1 MSKPQRVEKR
11 ANSLVLFSVLFFGG
25 LTQRPGKVKGIL
37 IGGQVQKYLVD
48 RVDVDVLGR
57 HKLQVHAV
65 NLRGH
70 LQVAGHAGHGGDV
83 LHLQALGSLQFRH
96 PLLHLKEPGPPEN
109 AQGLHAGGHRQADG
123 AVRPALICHHQV
135 GGEGVQAP
143 VHALH
148 RGIDALEIKLISAL
162 FRSMQAY
169 HLVVPLI

>member
-70 LQVAGHAGHGGDV
+70 LQVAGHAGHGYDIV
-83 LHLQALGSLQFRH
+83 YLFPSAVFNFFEFLFD
-96 PLLHLKEPGPPEN
+96 LKQPW
-109 AQGLHAGGHRQADG
+109 
-123 AVRPALICHHQV
+123 
-135 GGEGVQAP
+135 
-143 VHALH
+143 
-148 RGIDALEIKLISAL
+148 SARDSQC
-162 FRSMQAY
+162 F
-169 HLVVPLI
+169 

>member
-1 MSKPQRVEKR
+1 MAQQNQHPIMHSGNSLIWFRDEISMSKPQRVEKR

-83 LHLQALGSLQFRH
+83 LHLQALGSFTSKSRARPKMPRAFML
-96 PLLHLKEPGPPEN
+96 GDT
-109 AQGLHAGGHRQADG
+109 ARQMVPSD
-123 AVRPALICHHQV
+123 RLS
-135 GGEGVQAP
+135 
-143 VHALH
+143 
-148 RGIDALEIKLISAL
+148 SATT
-162 FRSMQAY
+162 R
-169 HLVVPLI
+169 LVVRGSRPRSTHSTEA